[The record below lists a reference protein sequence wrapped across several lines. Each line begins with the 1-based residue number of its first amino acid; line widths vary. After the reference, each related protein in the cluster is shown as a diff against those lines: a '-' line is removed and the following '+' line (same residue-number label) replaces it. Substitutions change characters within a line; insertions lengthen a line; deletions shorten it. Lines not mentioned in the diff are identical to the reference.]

1 MKEWRSRARIVV
13 SGMVQGVGY
22 RYFVYR
28 KAKEYNL
35 KGYVRN
41 LYSEDVEVVAEGD
54 RGVILDFIREL
65 RVGPMSAQITEVK
78 IVWEEGESE
87 YRDFQIRF

>member
-1 MKEWRSRARIVV
+1 MKEWKSRARLVV

-28 KAKEYNL
+28 KAKEYDL

-54 RGVILDFIREL
+54 RGVILDFIKEL
-65 RVGPMSAQITEVK
+65 KIGPMSAQITEVK
-78 IVWEEGESE
+78 VVWEEGESE
-87 YRDFQIRF
+87 YRDFEIRF

>member
-1 MKEWRSRARIVV
+1 MKEWRSRAQIVV

-54 RGVILDFIREL
+54 RGVILDFIKEL
-65 RVGPMSAQITEVK
+65 KIGPMSAQISEVK
-78 IVWEEGESE
+78 VVWEEGESE